1 VEWTEKYRPRTLGDV
16 VGNNKAVQSLLS
28 WARSWDSSKLPKKR
42 AVILAGSPGVGK
54 TSAAHALA
62 SDMGWGV
69 IELNASDT
77 RNADAIKRVA
87 TAGALNQTFTDTGE
101 FLTSDAG
108 GRKLIILDEADNM
121 HGNADRGGVRAI
133 LETIRMTRQPI
144 TLIVN
149 DLYNLTRH
157 SSTFKTQC
165 LTIKFSS
172 ISARSIK
179 PVLRRIAVAEH
190 VDVEDA
196 TLETIAQRTSGD
208 LRSAINDLQALSEG
222 RSYVGTEDVDA
233 VGKRDN
239 RVTMYEAIRTILKTD
254 NIRSAKKAANELN
267 EDPEFLLLWLSENVP
282 LEYKELDDLARGME
296 AVARADLFLQRAR
309 RTGNYRMWAYAID
322 MMTGGVATAKNK
334 EYRFYNQYRFPM
346 WLATMGRTKGIRATQ
361 NSLSHKLTTHCHTS
375 ATIARAELIPFY
387 RQMFDLDGAFA
398 VEQTAQLELNAS
410 ELAMLID
417 DERDGKRVQVLME
430 AAEARVVS
438 GHIDPGGLGLAAFAD
453 KEVVEV
459 NEEEAEGTGEDGNG
473 KDNGDDGGDG
483 PDVQRSLFEF

>member
-1 VEWTEKYRPRTLGDV
+1 
-16 VGNNKAVQSLLS
+16 
-28 WARSWDSSKLPKKR
+28 
-42 AVILAGSPGVGK
+42 
-54 TSAAHALA
+54 
-62 SDMGWGV
+62 
-69 IELNASDT
+69 
-77 RNADAIKRVA
+77 
-87 TAGALNQTFTDTGE
+87 
-101 FLTSDAG
+101 
-108 GRKLIILDEADNM
+108 
-121 HGNADRGGVRAI
+121 
-133 LETIRMTRQPI
+133 
-144 TLIVN
+144 
-149 DLYNLTRH
+149 
-157 SSTFKTQC
+157 
-165 LTIKFSS
+165 
-172 ISARSIK
+172 
-179 PVLRRIAVAEH
+179 
-190 VDVEDA
+190 
-196 TLETIAQRTSGD
+196 
-208 LRSAINDLQALSEG
+208 
-222 RSYVGTEDVDA
+222 
-233 VGKRDN
+233 
-239 RVTMYEAIRTILKTD
+239 
-254 NIRSAKKAANELN
+254 
-267 EDPEFLLLWLSENVP
+267 
-282 LEYKELDDLARGME
+282 
-296 AVARADLFLQRAR
+296 
-309 RTGNYRMWAYAID
+309 MWAYAID